1 LALPSPWRLPTIS
14 HQDLPAYLPP
24 CIHSIDNNI
33 VRPQSMSDEKERDNF
48 IFGGKKVNWKSFTV
62 NVGSEKIVFWE
73 KSFNNNRLLGYTSL
87 TDYAYVFINQKL
99 F

>member
-1 LALPSPWRLPTIS
+1 
-14 HQDLPAYLPP
+14 
-24 CIHSIDNNI
+24 
-33 VRPQSMSDEKERDNF
+33 MSDEKGRDNF

-62 NVGSEKIVFWE
+62 NVGSEKIVFLE
-73 KSFNNNRLLGYTSL
+73 KSFKNNRLLGYTSP